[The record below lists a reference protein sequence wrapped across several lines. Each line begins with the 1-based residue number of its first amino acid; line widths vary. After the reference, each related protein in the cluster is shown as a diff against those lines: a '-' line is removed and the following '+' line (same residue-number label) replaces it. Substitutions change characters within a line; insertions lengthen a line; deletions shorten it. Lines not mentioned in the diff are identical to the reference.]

1 MALSISAGKIS
12 ATNFSL
18 TESNGNES
26 ITLSDSLSSTNSFT
40 YGSGSMEITNAV
52 SLTGVISSG
61 GFARID
67 LYSIPQTTFNF
78 TQNVAFTGV
87 KNFSIQNLATTKGS
101 DFAVVAT
108 GTNSCTNLFNGGSGN
123 LLVKPY
129 SGFSYNDP
137 HTGFIVS
144 SSQRY
149 VYLND
154 AGSGVNYKLFV
165 LGLD

>member
-12 ATNFSL
+12 STNFSL

-40 YGSGSMEITNAV
+40 YGSGTMQITNAV
-52 SLTGVISSG
+52 SVTGAIPSG
-61 GFARID
+61 GFTRID
-67 LYSIPQTTFNF
+67 LYSIPQTTFNY
-78 TQNVAFTGV
+78 TQNISFTGV
-87 KNFSIQNLATTKGS
+87 KNFSIQNLATTEGS
-101 DFAVVAT
+101 DFAITAT
-108 GTNSCTNLFNGGSGN
+108 GTNACTNLFNGGSGN

-137 HTGFIVS
+137 HTGITVS
-144 SSQRY
+144 ASKRY
-149 VYLND
+149 LYLND
-154 AGSGVNYKLFV
+154 AGSGVNYKLFI